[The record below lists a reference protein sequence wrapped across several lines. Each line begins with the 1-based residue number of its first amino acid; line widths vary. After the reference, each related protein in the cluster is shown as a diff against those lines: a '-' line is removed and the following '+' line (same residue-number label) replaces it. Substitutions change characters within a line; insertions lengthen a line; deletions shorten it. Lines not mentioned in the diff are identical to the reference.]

1 MPYFFWE
8 LCPAISKDL
17 LLILGLA
24 QQLSNAAEQCCAAF
38 KAWVPCGKS
47 FVKGSEVESTA
58 EHRMRSPRP

>member
-24 QQLSNAAEQCCAAF
+24 QQLSNAAQLSRRGCR
-38 KAWVPCGKS
+38 VGRDL
-47 FVKGSEVESTA
+47 VKGSEVESIA